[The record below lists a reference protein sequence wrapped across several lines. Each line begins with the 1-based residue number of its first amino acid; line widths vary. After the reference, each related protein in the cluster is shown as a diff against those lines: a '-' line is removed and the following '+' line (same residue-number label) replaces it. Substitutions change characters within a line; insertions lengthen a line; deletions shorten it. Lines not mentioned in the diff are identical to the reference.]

1 MNVSTKTVRWAWVVV
16 GGVWMAAMR
25 GLLPIGRLSPGHRR
39 DERELLARA
48 QRAIAPGMDAGDD
61 GQGGGQMVGQ
71 HGLVG
76 GQARERVGNG
86 RAVVELESDDGR
98 DGQP

>member
-1 MNVSTKTVRWAWVVV
+1 MTSASSSP
-16 GGVWMAAMR
+16 ACS
-25 GLLPIGRLSPGHRR
+25 GRSRSACR
-39 DERELLARA
+39 
-48 QRAIAPGMDAGDD
+48 AGDD
-61 GQGGGQMVGQ
+61 GQGGGGQVGGQ

>member
-1 MNVSTKTVRWAWVVV
+1 MCRQ
-16 GGVWMAAMR
+16 
-25 GLLPIGRLSPGHRR
+25 SPGHRR
-39 DERELLARA
+39 HQRELLARA
-48 QRAIAPGMDAGDD
+48 QRAIRLGVEAGDD
-61 GQGGGQMVGQ
+61 GQGGGQVIGQ

>member
-1 MNVSTKTVRWAWVVV
+1 MTSASSSPARSGRSRSAW
-16 GGVWMAAMR
+16 
-25 GLLPIGRLSPGHRR
+25 S
-39 DERELLARA
+39 
-48 QRAIAPGMDAGDD
+48 AGDD
-61 GQGGGQMVGQ
+61 GQGGGQVGGQ